1 MRALNKVAIVTGA
14 SSGIGR
20 ATAIRLAA
28 EGAAVVAFARRAGLL
43 AETVEAITKK
53 GGRALAVVGD
63 VTDAA
68 SRADLFRRTNSQYGR
83 INILFN
89 NAGIGLERPMTDVT
103 LEEWDRVH
111 DVNLRSA
118 FAMTQLAVPLMR
130 GVGGGSIIQ
139 MASVHGIASRPNV
152 SAYAATRGAMVA
164 MTRQLATEL
173 GKHNIRVNC
182 VLPGATLTEQL
193 LKSARLSPDPQAVL
207 AKWAERQ
214 PLGRV
219 VQPEEVA
226 GAVLFLATDDSSGIT
241 GVSIPVDA
249 GLLACL

>member
-1 MRALNKVAIVTGA
+1 MRLLNKVAIVTGA

-43 AETVEAITKK
+43 AETVEEITDK
-53 GGRALAVVGD
+53 GGHALVIVGD
-63 VTDAA
+63 VTEAI
-68 SRADLFRRTNSQYGR
+68 SREDLFRQTASKYGR
-83 INILFN
+83 LDILFN

-103 LEEWDRVH
+103 LEEWDQVH
-111 DVNLRSA
+111 DINLRSA
-118 FAMTQLAVPLMR
+118 FAMTQLAIPIMQ
-130 GVGGGSIIQ
+130 GAGGGSIIQ
-139 MASVHGIASRPNV
+139 MASVHAFASRPNM

-193 LKSARLSPDPQAVL
+193 IKSARLSPDPEAVL

-219 VQPEEVA
+219 VKPEEVA
-226 GAVLFLATDDSSGIT
+226 GAVLFLASDDASGIT